1 MHGRKRLDR
10 ERERETRRDTQIN
23 TQTHRLGLLCLPSFD
38 ILPDDLGADR
48 SDFPA
53 SCYVVCGTQSGGKK
67 KEDKVMLL
75 KMTNLTKTLKE
86 KKKKEKSGEDDESE
100 SESEDESSDEEE
112 EEDPVMKSAMINQTG
127 RSFQLMV
134 YRMILY
140 PNGQ

>member
-1 MHGRKRLDR
+1 
-10 ERERETRRDTQIN
+10 
-23 TQTHRLGLLCLPSFD
+23 
-38 ILPDDLGADR
+38 
-48 SDFPA
+48 
-53 SCYVVCGTQSGGKK
+53 
-67 KEDKVMLL
+67 MLL

-134 YRMILY
+134 YTLFFL
-140 PNGQ
+140 